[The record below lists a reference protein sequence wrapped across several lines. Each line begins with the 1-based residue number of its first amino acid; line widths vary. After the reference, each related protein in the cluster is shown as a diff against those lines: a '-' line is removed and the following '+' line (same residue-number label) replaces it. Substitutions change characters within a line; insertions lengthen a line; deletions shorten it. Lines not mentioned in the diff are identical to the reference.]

1 MLWHV
6 SAVVTINSVYSA
18 RLWHQLVNGRFV
30 VSSVHSLA
38 LTLPTS
44 YLCMSASRNFTT
56 SALIDF
62 LIVAAYVTVETFSYI
77 DSLFPIVKNPDKK
90 AARNF

>member
-6 SAVVTINSVYSA
+6 SAVVTIASVYFA

-30 VSSVHSLA
+30 VSSVHGLA

-44 YLCMSASRNFTT
+44 YLCMSAST
-56 SALIDF
+56 
-62 LIVAAYVTVETFSYI
+62 
-77 DSLFPIVKNPDKK
+77 
-90 AARNF
+90 